1 MPQTENHYE
10 NINVGNQDKSR
21 IKIEKFLSRY
31 AYKTRMNA
39 LEDTSNILYYGSIKV
54 FETLAMSKRMK
65 INTEDLTR
73 SGYTHFIIFSV
84 CSEV

>member
-21 IKIEKFLSRY
+21 IKVEKFLSRY

-39 LEDTSNILYYGSIKV
+39 LEDTSKLIYYGSIKV
-54 FETLAMSKRMK
+54 FNTLAMSKRLK
-65 INTEDLTR
+65 INTDELLDQ
-73 SGYTHFIIFSV
+73 GYTHIIIS
-84 CSEV
+84 